1 MAKNKHLTSQ
11 AIATRQA
18 VEWFSQIWGLLP
30 NPDVV
35 LQKSGKDIS
44 AYADLLYDP
53 HTSACIESRK
63 SGTLSLEWTLQAEK
77 NDALAVLLQERLEQ
91 LNVYRVI
98 EEMLNAPLFGFQ
110 PLEVEWELVNNLL
123 LPRRIEAKPQKWF
136 GFDDDN
142 ALRLKTIEAPI
153 DGIELPP
160 YRFLT
165 VQHRATYE
173 NPYGTA
179 ILSRVFWAQFW
190 KRNVQ
195 RFWNTF
201 AEKFGTPW
209 VVLHHPYG
217 GTDNE
222 TRAKINALVSSVRD
236 MVQDAVIGL
245 PQGANAELES
255 VSGTANA
262 DMYKLFLDFCNAEI
276 SKAIL
281 GQTLSTET
289 QKSGG
294 SYAATKAH
302 LEVRKEIIESDKRLI
317 EESFN
322 RLVGWVYELNR
333 PAGTAVPEFLL
344 YETTDVDK
352 VKAERDKIL
361 HDVGVRFTEQYFVEQ
376 YGLKTSDFTLQSATQ
391 AVSAPA
397 SPNRE
402 PISFAA
408 DSFAD
413 TVQNG
418 LDAAVNGTSAEEWQ
432 AQAIAILEPL
442 LATLKTSSSAED
454 AKKKLLEAW
463 GRIDTKRFDER
474 LRNQM
479 ALVRILGVLS
489 IEDEAGADF
498 SDADFSE
505 TETIPMFTSER
516 LYQAFNLEPRAAL
529 EFLFGKE
536 SRIVKSYKGIP
547 AEVLRHIF
555 TVSGIMRMDVISAI
569 RKLIEQAVKE
579 GQSFEEWK
587 RAMTASELIRAV
599 LPERRLQVIY
609 RTNLQS
615 AFMAARYTEQIRIAE
630 RKPYWQFV
638 AVLDQSTTQGC
649 KDLNGRIFRYDDD
662 FWALNYPP
670 RHYACR
676 SRVIALNERELARYG
691 GEVELGSMYTN
702 IKPEPSF
709 AARPT
714 DIYMPEREKYD
725 ADIFARFE
733 RSLQNA
739 K

>member
-1 MAKNKHLTSQ
+1 MNKQLTSQ

-18 VEWFSQIWGLLP
+18 VEWFTQLWGLLP

-35 LQKSGKDIS
+35 LEKSKKDIS
-44 AYADLLYDP
+44 AYAELLYDP
-53 HTSACIESRK
+53 HTSACTESRK

-77 NDALAVLLQERLEQ
+77 NDALAALLQERLEQ
-91 LNVYRVI
+91 LNVYRII
-98 EEMLNAPLFGFQ
+98 EEMLNAPLFGYQ

-123 LPRRIEAKPQKWF
+123 LPTRIEAKPLEWF
-136 GFDDDN
+136 GFDEYN
-142 ALRLKTIEAPI
+142 TLRLRTIEAPI
-153 DGIELPP
+153 EGIPLPP

-165 VQHRATYE
+165 VQHRPTYK

-179 ILSRVFWAQFW
+179 ILSRVYWSQFW
-190 KRNVQ
+190 KRNIQ

-209 VVLHHPYG
+209 VVLHHPYNG
-217 GTDNE
+217 NDSE

-245 PQGANAELES
+245 PQGANAELEGVSTS
-255 VSGTANA
+255 VNA

-289 QKSGG
+289 AKTGG

-302 LEVRKEIIESDKRLI
+302 LEVRKEIIESDKRLV
-317 EESFN
+317 EQSFN
-322 RLVGWVYELNR
+322 RLIGWVYELNR
-333 PAGTAVPEFLL
+333 PAGTSVPKFLL

-376 YGLKTSDFTLQSATQ
+376 YGLKETDFTLQ
-391 AVSAPA
+391 APA
-397 SPNRE
+397 PAPSTHRLPTSGIN
-402 PISFAA
+402 FAA
-408 DSFAD
+408 QPSFAD
-413 TVQNG
+413 TVQDG
-418 LDAAVNGTSAEEWQ
+418 LDAAVNGTSSEEWQ
-432 AQAIAILEPL
+432 AQASAVLEPL
-442 LATLKTSSSAED
+442 LAALQQSSSPEE
-454 AKKKLLEAW
+454 AKKKLREAW
-463 GRIDTKRFDER
+463 KSTDTKRFEER

-479 ALVRILGVLS
+479 TLVHILGARS

-498 SDADFSE
+498 SDAE
-505 TETIPMFTSER
+505 TLPLFTSER

-536 SRIVKSYKGIP
+536 SRLVKNYKGIP

-555 TVSGIMRMDVISAI
+555 TVSGVLRMDVITAI
-569 RKLIEQAVKE
+569 RGLIERALKE

-587 RAMTASELIRAV
+587 QAMTASELIRKV
-599 LPERRLQVIY
+599 LPESRFQVIY

-615 AFMAARYTEQIRIAE
+615 AFMAARYTEQMRIAE

-638 AVLDQSTTQGC
+638 AVLDASTTQGC

-676 SRVIALNERELARYG
+676 SRVIALNERELTQYG
-691 GEVELGSMYTN
+691 GEVADGTMYAN
-702 IKPEPSF
+702 VKPDHSF

-714 DIYMPEREKYD
+714 DVYMPERGKYA
-725 ADIFARFE
+725 ADVWQLFE
-733 RSLQNA
+733 QHTKAYDN
-739 K
+739 